1 MIVRGLRRI
10 VVVIIIMSLPPTYGP
25 PNAGYYEKT
34 KDGTNDSQRNGQT
47 LIGGVFSEG
56 VLEFGVDV
64 EEGREEAE
72 EVDDDVSFASRTVYL
87 QNNLKFAKDLEKKKC
102 IHQGIQDGKSLTGR
116 Y

>member
-1 MIVRGLRRI
+1 M
-10 VVVIIIMSLPPTYGP
+10 
-25 PNAGYYEKT
+25 E
-34 KDGTNDSQRNGQT
+34 QT
-47 LIGGVFSEG
+47 TPKVTARPLLEEFFSEG

-72 EVDDDVSFASRTVYL
+72 EVDDDVPFASKTVYL
-87 QNNLKFAKDLEKKKC
+87 ENNLKFAKDVEKKKC

>member
-1 MIVRGLRRI
+1 MPVITRRPKTEQTTPNVMVRPL
-10 VVVIIIMSLPPTYGP
+10 L
-25 PNAGYYEKT
+25 EEF
-34 KDGTNDSQRNGQT
+34 
-47 LIGGVFSEG
+47 FSEG

-72 EVDDDVSFASRTVYL
+72 EVDDVSFASMIVYL
-87 QNNLKFAKDLEKKKC
+87 EDNVKFAKDVEKKKC